1 MTIAAMRM
9 SVRRELTVG
18 GPFSEPDPHHPVG
31 VTTVLLSACSPLHP
45 GFPPKT
51 AAGPAD
57 QAGPGSEVRRS
68 VPGQPSGDPSLRSR
82 VASPASSAGAAAS
95 APSVSD
101 DSVSDDS
108 VPDDSVSDDSVS
120 DDTASGDP
128 VSSDPASG
136 DAVSDSVEGPSSP
149 VLAAPGTSRPASA

>member
-51 AAGPAD
+51 DAGPAD

-108 VPDDSVSDDSVS
+108 VSDDS
-120 DDTASGDP
+120 ASGDP

-136 DAVSDSVEGPSSP
+136 DPVSGDPVSDSVEGPSSP
-149 VLAAPGTSRPASA
+149 VLAAPGTSRPAS